1 MASCTMSCSPPTG
14 GEIVVFSISRSESSI
29 NNDRCFRASCP
40 RATQCRKPTAG
51 FTVEMLVIC
60 SDLFP
65 PSPNPLLDAAVG
77 LHTQDIASVKLYA
90 SALAV
95 VCEEIIYG
103 PVNLM
108 TLQEF

>member
-1 MASCTMSCSPPTG
+1 MASRTMASSPAG
-14 GEIVVFSISRSESSI
+14 GEVVVFSISRLETSTDS
-29 NNDRCFRASCP
+29 NCCCRASRPCA
-40 RATQCRKPTAG
+40 RQCRKPTAG

-90 SALAV
+90 SALLLCVRKLPV
-95 VCEEIIYG
+95 VL
-103 PVNLM
+103 P
-108 TLQEF
+108 T